1 MESLTQRR
9 LLLLDL
15 DGTLVDTLSFLFE
28 CFRQSVA
35 PLVTRLPN
43 DQEIVTT
50 FGPSEEECIARLL
63 SQWESQGQLHRAL
76 QQNDIIESASRFHGL
91 YEAGH
96 DDGEVPLYPHMK
108 EIVEE
113 YRSAGW
119 ATGIFTGKGRT
130 SAVSTLDHHRL
141 LPLFD
146 TVITSDDV
154 RCPKPA
160 PDGVLLAIKQVN
172 SSPELTIFVG
182 DNPNDILAGR
192 AAGVT
197 TVAALWGAFN
207 TSETL
212 AAGPQHAFESPS
224 DLRSLLRQ

>member
-1 MESLTQRR
+1 MESIAQRR

-28 CFRQSVA
+28 CFRQAVA
-35 PLVTRLPN
+35 PLVKRLPT
-43 DQEIVTT
+43 DQEVVAT
-50 FGPSEEECIARLL
+50 FGPSEEECIGRLL
-63 SQWESQGQLHRAL
+63 RDLEARGMIDGAVRQE
-76 QQNDIIESASRFHGL
+76 DICRSAERFHAL

-113 YRSAGW
+113 FRCDGW
-119 ATGIFTGKGRT
+119 ATGIFTGKGRA
-130 SAVSTLDHHRL
+130 SALSTLEHHHL
-141 LPLFD
+141 VQLFD

-160 PDGVLLAIKQVN
+160 SDGVLLAIKQVN

-197 TVAALWGAFN
+197 TVAAMWGAFN
-207 TSETL
+207 RKETL
-212 AAGPQHAFESPS
+212 AAGPQLAFESPS
-224 DLRSLLRQ
+224 DLRLLLRH

>member
-1 MESLTQRR
+1 MI
-9 LLLLDL
+9 
-15 DGTLVDTLSFLFE
+15 DGAVK
-28 CFRQSVA
+28 
-35 PLVTRLPN
+35 
-43 DQEIVTT
+43 QE
-50 FGPSEEECIARLL
+50 
-63 SQWESQGQLHRAL
+63 
-76 QQNDIIESASRFHGL
+76 DICQCAERFHAL

-113 YRSAGW
+113 YRSVGW
-119 ATGIFTGKGRT
+119 ATGVFTGKGRV
-130 SAVSTLDHHRL
+130 SALSTLEHHQL

-146 TVITSDDV
+146 TIVTSDDV

-207 TSETL
+207 RSETL
-212 AAGPQHAFESPS
+212 AASPHHAFESPS
-224 DLRSLLRQ
+224 DLRLLLQQ